1 MAMTDYRTK
10 QNDTKQNDT
19 NRYDTDRN
27 DTGQNDTKQNGQGDT
42 HSEDAAF
49 PGLTVV
55 NLKQLADSV
64 EQSYKNFVV
73 VNINN
78 HCVRLAVMQGEFR
91 WHQHPRSDECFL
103 VVEGELEIDLADG
116 RGCDASNALAGTGG
130 EFVLRGSQRI
140 HRRGF
145 RGFRKSQQAIR
156 LTHNAHPHPRQI
168 LFHTR
173 TRIPREAFSND
184 ITTRRACNL
193 TATIA
198 CDSVKRVSP

>member
-116 RGCDASNALAGTGG
+116 RTFLLKPGEILTIPAG
-130 EFVLRGSQRI
+130 VM
-140 HRRGF
+140 H
-145 RGFRKSQQAIR
+145 
-156 LTHNAHPHPRQI
+156 
-168 LFHTR
+168 R
-173 TRIPREAFSND
+173 TRSQA
-184 ITTRRACNL
+184 RAVNL
-193 TATIA
+193 CFEDRNAYTDVVFE
-198 CDSVKRVSP
+198 DSERVSKQ